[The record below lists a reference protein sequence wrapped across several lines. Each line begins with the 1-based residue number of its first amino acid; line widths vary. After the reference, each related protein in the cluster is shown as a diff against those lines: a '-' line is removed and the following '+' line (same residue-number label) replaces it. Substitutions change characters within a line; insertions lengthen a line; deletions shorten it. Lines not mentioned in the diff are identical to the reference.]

1 MRYKL
6 LENNV
11 PLFLFFDVKK
21 IKNKYS
27 RSYGYLRKIT
37 GIVTCLLF
45 FSSLPAFG
53 ALLPLNELIAKTQER
68 YEKTEDLKAR
78 FIQEVTIKAM
88 NKTDREEGILYVK
101 NPRRMLW
108 SYSKPKAKKLII
120 NPKNAWLYIPD
131 DHAVYIQDTENI
143 YKSKLAVKFLSGIG
157 KLSEDFHVGFSRP
170 EPVDRNGNYLL
181 TLSPKVSEAGIDKM
195 YLTIDKDTFQ
205 IIQCS
210 FTDLYE
216 NTTRIRLT
224 DIKINNNLDDK
235 LFNFKPPSGVEIFNM
250 P

>member
-1 MRYKL
+1 M
-6 LENNV
+6 
-11 PLFLFFDVKK
+11 PLFFFSVFKK
-21 IKNKYS
+21 IKKKFA
-27 RSYGYLRKIT
+27 RSNRYLKTIT

-45 FSSLPAFG
+45 FSSSPALG
-53 ALLPLNELIAKTQER
+53 DLLPVNELIAKTQER
-68 YEKTEDLKAR
+68 YEKTKDLKAQ

-88 NKTDREEGILYVK
+88 NKTEKEEGVLYVK

-108 SYSKPKAKKLII
+108 SYSKPTAKKLII
-120 NPKNAWLYIPD
+120 NPKKAWLYIPD
-131 DHAVYIQDTENI
+131 DHAVYLQDSENI
-143 YKSKLAVKFLSGIG
+143 YKSKLGVKFLSGIG
-157 KLSEDFHVGFSRP
+157 KLSEDFHIGFSQP

-181 TLSPKVSEAGIDKM
+181 TLTPKISEAGIDKL
-195 YLTIDKDTFQ
+195 YLTVDKDTFQ

-210 FTDLYE
+210 FTDLYG

-235 LFNFKPPSGVEIFNM
+235 MFNFKPPSGVEVFNM

>member
-1 MRYKL
+1 M
-6 LENNV
+6 

-27 RSYGYLRKIT
+27 RSCSHLRKIT
-37 GIVTCLLF
+37 AIVVCLLF
-45 FSSLPAFG
+45 FSSLPVWG
-53 ALLPLNELIAKTQER
+53 DLMPLTELIAKTQER

-78 FIQEVTIKAM
+78 FTQEVTIKAM
-88 NKTDREEGILYVK
+88 NNTDREEGMLYVK

-108 SYSKPKAKKLII
+108 NYSKPKAKKLII

-157 KLSEDFHVGFSRP
+157 KLSEDFHIGFSKP
-170 EPVDRNGNYLL
+170 EPVDGNGNYLL
-181 TLSPKVSEAGIDKM
+181 TLTPKMSDAGIDKL

-210 FTDLYE
+210 FTDLYG

-235 LFNFKPPSGVEIFNM
+235 LFNFKPPSGAEVFNM